1 MKRKQAYSVLV
12 VEDEPLIRENLVKKL
27 RENCPGF
34 EVVGEAADGRE
45 ALDAMAELSPDVLI
59 TDIRMPVMDGLAL
72 AKETYYSHPE
82 VSVVIVSGY
91 DEFEYARSAISHG
104 VKDYLLKPVAA
115 ADLRA
120 TMSRLAVKLDAEQ
133 EKFETAH
140 PLLPDAASQ
149 EELVRTVQE
158 YLRAHF
164 TEEVALGELA
174 ERFHVNPPYLSRLF
188 KRQVGAAPARYLR
201 DLRISLARK
210 LLDERRDLEIKEV
223 GVLAG
228 YPDQGYFSRIFRQTV
243 GASPQEYRERR
254 ERGDRADRAHQ
265 EA

>member
-1 MKRKQAYSVLV
+1 LAARVKRNQAYTVLV
-12 VEDEPLIRENLVKKL
+12 VEDEPLIRENLVKKI

-34 EVVGEAADGRE
+34 EVVGEASDGRE
-45 ALDAMAELSPDVLI
+45 ALDALAETSPDILI

-72 AKETYYSHPE
+72 IREAYYSFPE
-82 VSVVIVSGY
+82 ICVVIVSGY
-91 DEFEYARSAISHG
+91 DEFEYAKSAIVHG

-115 ADLRA
+115 SDLRA
-120 TMSRLAVKLDAEQ
+120 TMSRLAVMLDAEK
-133 EKFETAH
+133 EKFDSAH

-164 TEEVALGELA
+164 AEEVSLGELA
-174 ERFHVNPPYLSRLF
+174 SRFHVNAPYLSRLF

-201 DLRISLARK
+201 DLRISWARR

-223 GVLAG
+223 SVLAG
-228 YPDQGYFSRIFRQTV
+228 YPDQGYFSRVFRQTV
-243 GASPQEYRERR
+243 GLSPQEYRERR
-254 ERGDRADRAHQ
+254 GSS
-265 EA
+265 

>member
-1 MKRKQAYSVLV
+1 
-12 VEDEPLIRENLVKKL
+12 
-27 RENCPGF
+27 
-34 EVVGEAADGRE
+34 
-45 ALDAMAELSPDVLI
+45 
-59 TDIRMPVMDGLAL
+59 
-72 AKETYYSHPE
+72 
-82 VSVVIVSGY
+82 
-91 DEFEYARSAISHG
+91 
-104 VKDYLLKPVAA
+104 
-115 ADLRA
+115 
-120 TMSRLAVKLDAEQ
+120 MSRLAVKLEAEQ

-158 YLRAHF
+158 YLRANF
-164 TEEVALGELA
+164 TEEVSLGELA

-210 LLDERRDLEIKEV
+210 LLDERRDLEVKEI

-228 YPDQGYFSRIFRQTV
+228 YSDQGYFSRIFKQSV
-243 GASPQEYRERR
+243 GVSPQEYRERH
-254 ERGDRADRAHQ
+254 AHK